1 MDNPYMTTREPH
13 FDIEESASRL
23 GMPVQA
29 LVERIRAGHV
39 QTKFNGR
46 RNYIAAGEI
55 DRVAAA
61 LAEEAREVQAVESE
75 RAAQEQKERDGAFIA
90 REMSHL
96 QELAERYGYV
106 PPGKE

>member
-1 MDNPYMTTREPH
+1 MQNPYVTTDEAH

-29 LVERIRAGHV
+29 LVERIRAGEV

-46 RNYIAAGEI
+46 RNYIAAGEV
-55 DRVAAA
+55 DRLAVA
-61 LAEEAREVQAVESE
+61 LAQQAREAQAVESE
-75 RAAQEQKERDGAFIA
+75 RAAQEQKERDGVFIA
-90 REMSHL
+90 REMVHL
-96 QELAERYGYV
+96 QELAKRYGYV

>member
-1 MDNPYMTTREPH
+1 MQNPYVTTDEAH

-29 LVERIRAGHV
+29 LVERIRVGAV
-39 QTKFNGR
+39 RTKYNGR

-55 DRVAAA
+55 DRLAAA
-61 LAEEAREVQAVESE
+61 LAQEARVAQAAEDE
-75 RAAQEQKERDGAFIA
+75 RAAKEQQERDGAFIV

-96 QELAERYGYV
+96 RGLAERYGYV